1 MLTLNERKY
10 LDVPS
15 EGWNFSSDEDP
26 EKLEREMIQIML
38 DCNGIGLA
46 ANQIGLNK
54 RIFVMG
60 SEKASGFPLPFAL
73 FNPKIIEASK
83 EEILDYEGCLSF
95 PGIYLNVKRPSWIIA
110 EFQNSKGDIIEA
122 KIDGYMAKCF
132 QHELDHLDGVCFV
145 DKVSKLKL
153 QLAMKKMRKNNK

>member
-1 MLTLNERKY
+1 MLTLNERKF
-10 LDVPS
+10 LNQSSDD
-15 EGWNFSSDEDP
+15 WNFDSDQDP
-26 EKLEREMIQIML
+26 EKIEYDMIRIMV
-38 DCNGIGLA
+38 DNNGIGLA

-73 FNPKIIEASK
+73 FNPKIIEAS
-83 EEILDYEGCLSF
+83 EDQILDYEGCLSF
-95 PGIYLNVKRPSWIIA
+95 PGVYLNVKRPAWVIA

-122 KIDGYMAKCF
+122 KIDGYMSKCF
-132 QHELDHLDGVCFV
+132 QHELDHLNGVCFV

-153 QLAMKKMRKNNK
+153 QLAMKKMRKNKR

>member
-1 MLTLNERKY
+1 MLTLNERKF
-10 LDVPS
+10 LNTLS
-15 EGWNFSSDEDP
+15 EDWNFDSDHDP
-26 EKLEREMIQIML
+26 EKIEYDMIRIMV
-38 DCNGIGLA
+38 DNNGIGLA

-73 FNPKIIEASK
+73 FNPKIVETSQ

-95 PGIYLNVKRPSWIIA
+95 PGVYLNVKRPSWVIA
-110 EFQNSKGDIIEA
+110 EFQNSKGDLIEA
-122 KIDGYMAKCF
+122 KIDGYMSKCF
-132 QHELDHLDGVCFV
+132 QHELDHLNGVCFV

-153 QLAMKKMRKNNK
+153 QLAMKKMRKNKK